1 MPPNKALIFAAFV
14 ALTQALN
21 PVIKIVGQG
30 MQLLGPIFSLE
41 NKLQGA
47 LLGAIGKVDVDD
59 IREELDNLK
68 LEPCVIYTYK
78 LSPFS
83 TEAIAVLEAAG
94 AKYEKREVGLEWFL
108 LGPRASVLRSE
119 LLDLTGQ
126 SSMPHIFIGGEH
138 IGGLS
143 TGTPGLSALVESG
156 ELEDRLIAAKASSK
170 YVEPEKKSS
179 FFSSFKNPF

>member
-1 MPPNKALIFAAFV
+1 MSPYVALVFAAFV
-14 ALTQALN
+14 TLTQALN
-21 PVIKIVGQG
+21 PAIKIAGQA

-41 NKLQGA
+41 NKLQGSI
-47 LLGAIGKVDVDD
+47 LGAIGKVDVDD
-59 IREELDNLK
+59 VRKELENLK
-68 LEPCVIYTYK
+68 SEPCVVYTYK

-94 AKYEKREVGLEWFL
+94 AKYEEREVGLEWFL

-119 LLDLTGQ
+119 LLSLTGQ

-143 TGTPGLSALVESG
+143 SGTPGLSALVESG

-170 YVEPEKKSS
+170 YVELDKKSS
-179 FFSSFKNPF
+179 FFSSFKKRF

>member
-1 MPPNKALIFAAFV
+1 MLHKALIFAAFV

-47 LLGAIGKVDVDD
+47 LLGAIGKVDVNE

-68 LEPCVIYTYK
+68 SEPCVIYTYK

-94 AKYEKREVGLEWFL
+94 AKYEKREVGREWL
-108 LGPRASVLRSE
+108 L
-119 LLDLTGQ
+119 
-126 SSMPHIFIGGEH
+126 
-138 IGGLS
+138 
-143 TGTPGLSALVESG
+143 
-156 ELEDRLIAAKASSK
+156 
-170 YVEPEKKSS
+170 
-179 FFSSFKNPF
+179 